1 MDASYHYPP
10 DLLQLLVDTIPRL
23 CKTKRDVFLF
33 FRGAGIKRSMVSD
46 LEARLAESRESV
58 SKFEIVRT
66 VIARL
71 NEAGDGALRVRRE
84 VLKRVCEFEDFS
96 TCWPDDSLKAQGLVS
111 RVQKVVKV
119 KYSFTRMKKER
130 DVEARRNR
138 ETQRSREEEFRQQKT
153 FLAEIRQ
160 DFYHLFAM
168 NNPQERGRLLEKVLN
183 QLFRAAG
190 ILVRED
196 FKRLSETG
204 RGIIEQIDAVIEL
217 DGRIYLVEMKWLKG
231 PAGRADVSEHLVRVF
246 NRSASGGI
254 FISYSGYTA
263 PAIET
268 CKESLS
274 QVVVALCTLQ
284 EFVFLMEKETSLE
297 EFLRAKIR
305 GSIIDR
311 QPFTKCLE

>member
-33 FRGAGIKRSMVSD
+33 FRGAGIKHSMVSD

-71 NEAGDGALRVRRE
+71 NEAGDEALRVRRE

-111 RVQKVVKV
+111 RIQRVVKV
-119 KYSFTRMKKER
+119 KDSFTRMKKER

-160 DFYHLFAM
+160 SFYHLFAM
-168 NNPQERGRLLEKVLN
+168 NNPQKRGRLLEKVLN

-196 FKRLSETG
+196 FRRLSETG

-231 PAGRADVSEHLVRVF
+231 PAGRGDVSEHLVRVF

-274 QVVVALCTLQ
+274 RVVVALCTLQ
-284 EFVFLMEKETSLE
+284 EFVLLMEKETSLE

-311 QPFTKCLE
+311 QPFTKFLE